1 MLEELAVV
9 VKTENHQVWVESR
22 QSGVCAGCRQKASC
36 STSAI
41 GSVVGKK
48 AVAVDSPIN
57 LHVGDEVIVAIDEA
71 LVLKASL
78 LLYLLPL
85 ITMFASAG
93 MTNWLLPDANARIEL
108 WTAGSA
114 LLGLLLSMWLIHR
127 LQKPYLLSY
136 CARPIVLK
144 KL

>member
-1 MLEELAVV
+1 MIEELAVV

-22 QSGVCAGCRQKASC
+22 QDGACAGCRQKASC

-48 AVAVDSPIN
+48 AVAVDSRIN
-57 LHVGDEVIVAIDEA
+57 LHVGDEVIVAIDEVW
-71 LVLKASL
+71 VLKASL

-85 ITMFASAG
+85 IAMFASAG
-93 MTNWLLPDANARIEL
+93 MTNWLLPDASAGVEL

-114 LLGLLLSMWLIHR
+114 LLGLSLSMRLINRLQRRFLLSH
-127 LQKPYLLSY
+127 
-136 CARPIVLK
+136 CTRPIVLK